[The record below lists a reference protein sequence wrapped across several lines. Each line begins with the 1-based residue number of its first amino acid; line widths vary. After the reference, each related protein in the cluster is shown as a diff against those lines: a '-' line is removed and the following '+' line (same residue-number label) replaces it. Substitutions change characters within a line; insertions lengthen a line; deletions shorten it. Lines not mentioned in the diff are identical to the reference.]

1 MSRQK
6 RNQENTKVLLDAGL
20 SIFIQQ
26 GYNHTGIQEIVD
38 YVQIPKG
45 SFYNYFASKEDFGV
59 QVIHH
64 YAAQVAANLDL
75 ALQREDVDALASLR
89 DFFKQLIASYELKQ
103 YREGCLVGNC
113 AAELAD
119 ASDVIRAALV
129 NALAGWRERTAHLL
143 AQSQANGQVRADLQA
158 DFLADFLWNSFEGA
172 LLRMKIEKSLAPLEQ
187 WYQLMLEDFIL
198 KV

>member
-6 RNQENTKVLLDAGL
+6 RNQENTQELLNAGL
-20 SIFIQQ
+20 AIIIQQ
-26 GYNHTGIQEIVD
+26 GYNHTGIKEIVD

-59 QVIHH
+59 QVIQH
-64 YAAQVAANLDL
+64 YAGQVAATLDQAL
-75 ALQREDVDALASLR
+75 AREDVDALTSLR
-89 DFFKQLIASYELKQ
+89 EFFKELIASYELKH

-119 ASDVIRAALV
+119 TSDLIRAALAD
-129 NALAGWRERTAHLL
+129 ALAGWRQRTAQLL
-143 AQSQANGQVRADLQA
+143 AESQAKGQVRGDLPA
-158 DFLADFLWNSFEGA
+158 DFLADFLWNSFEGS

-187 WYQLMLEDFIL
+187 WYQLMLDDFIL

>member
-1 MSRQK
+1 MAK
-6 RNQENTKVLLDAGL
+6 RKRTQENTKGLLDAGL

-26 GYNHTGIQEIVD
+26 GYNHTGIKEIVD

-45 SFYNYFASKEDFGV
+45 SFYNYFDSKEDFGV
-59 QVIHH
+59 QVIQH
-64 YAAQVAANLDL
+64 YAAQVAALLDM
-75 ALQREDVDALASLR
+75 ALQREDVDGLTALK

-119 ASDVIRAALV
+119 ASDAIRATLV
-129 NALAGWRERTAHLL
+129 DSLAGWRERTAHLL
-143 AQSQANGQVRADLQA
+143 ADGQAKKQVRGDIPSNA
-158 DFLADFLWNSFEGA
+158 LADFLWNSFEGA

-187 WYQLMLEDFIL
+187 WYQFTLDDFIM
-198 KV
+198 KT